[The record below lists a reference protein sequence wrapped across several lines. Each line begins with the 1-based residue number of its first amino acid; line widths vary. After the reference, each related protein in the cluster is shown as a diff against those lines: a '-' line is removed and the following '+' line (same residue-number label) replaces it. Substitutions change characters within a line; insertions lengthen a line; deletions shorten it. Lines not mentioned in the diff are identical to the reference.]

1 MKIKKV
7 KDVVAEHPEYSHLIH
22 AVVRQSGGREYFES
36 YINSSCGIQGG
47 YPGWSYHSDTIAFAE
62 RKQNRKQIIQ
72 LLEDDAEAFGE
83 QEDIVT
89 MVSNFGYF
97 TANRDRESTMDKDD
111 KRDMYRYLSEV
122 KCEEYIIPNLMAWY
136 AAETVA
142 GWFFEDY

>member
-22 AVVRQSGGREYFES
+22 AVVRQSGGTANFES
-36 YINSSCGIQGG
+36 YITSYYGIQGG
-47 YPGWSYHSDTIAFAE
+47 YPGWIYYSDTIAFAE

-72 LLEDDAEAFGE
+72 LLEEDVESFVE
-83 QEDIVT
+83 EDIIT

-97 TANRDRESTMDKDD
+97 RQNHSKKSTMNKDD
-111 KRDMYRYLSEV
+111 KRDMYRYLAEV
-122 KCEEYIIPNLMAWY
+122 KCKEHIIPNLMAWY

>member
-1 MKIKKV
+1 MKTKKV
-7 KDVVAEHPEYSHLIH
+7 KDVVAEHAEYSHLIH
-22 AVVRQSGGREYFES
+22 AVVRQSGGTSYFES
-36 YINSSCGIQGG
+36 YINSSCGIQEG
-47 YPGWSYHSDTIAFAE
+47 YPGWTYYSDTIAFAE

-72 LLEDDAEAFGE
+72 LLGEDAESFGW

-97 TANRDRESTMDKDD
+97 KNNRDKKSTMDKDD

-122 KCEEYIIPNLMAWY
+122 KCEDFVIPNLMAWY

-142 GWFFEDY
+142 RWFFED

>member
-1 MKIKKV
+1 MKIKKI
-7 KDVVAEHPEYSHLIH
+7 KDVVAEHPKYSHLIH
-22 AVVRQSGGREYFES
+22 AVVRQSGGTYNFEDIANDVS
-36 YINSSCGIQGG
+36 NG
-47 YPGWSYHSDTIAFAE
+47 YNGWIYHADTIAFAE

-97 TANRDRESTMDKDD
+97 TANRDRKSTIDKDD

-122 KCEEYIIPNLMAWY
+122 KCEEYTIPNLMAWY

-142 GWFFEDY
+142 RWFFEDY